1 MIIGYSFG
9 AVIALKL
16 AHALETKGRVGK
28 LVLIDGS
35 FELMK
40 ALAANLLPLS
50 HTDSDLHKM
59 VLTMII
65 ELAFPEKKAEMLEKV
80 FAPNA
85 TEQTY
90 VEFLKFAQS
99 TRMYSDGFV
108 HKMFLS
114 IFSRIKIL
122 QKFNQTETDVPAFSA
137 TTLALVKPSVPTV
150 QSLNEFFGMRTLTS
164 SKIHVDT
171 VEGNHS
177 TILDNPQLAEV
188 LKNA

>member
-1 MIIGYSFG
+1 MIIAYSFG

-28 LVLIDGS
+28 VVLIDGS

-40 ALAANLLPLS
+40 ALAAQLLPLS

-65 ELAFPEKKAEMLEKV
+65 ELAFPEKKAEMLEKA

-85 TEQTY
+85 TEQSY
-90 VEFLKFAQS
+90 IEFLKFAQS
-99 TRMYSDGFV
+99 TRLYSDGFI

-114 IFSRIKIL
+114 ILSRIKIL
-122 QKFNQTETDVPAFSA
+122 QKLNQTETAMPAFSA
-137 TTLALVKPSVPTV
+137 TTVALIKPSVPTV
-150 QSLNEFFGMRTLTS
+150 QNMNEFLGMRGLTP
-164 SKIHVDT
+164 SKIDT

-177 TILDNPQLAEV
+177 TILDNPQLAEA